1 MKWRAQYIYWK
12 VAVVLGA
19 IASLL
24 LAAGA
29 DAKWI

>member
-1 MKWRAQYIYWK
+1 MKWRAQQMYLK
-12 VAVVLGA
+12 VALALGA

-29 DAKWI
+29 EFKW

>member
-1 MKWRAQYIYWK
+1 MKWQAQRIYWK
-12 VAVVLGA
+12 VAFILGA

-29 DAKWI
+29 DAKW